1 MGFILFYG
9 LTASGL
15 QIKEFVVWDH
25 HLLSWDLEE
34 WNVNVVLLFV
44 YIQIMK
50 NQLEILLL
58 LANDRCIHF
67 SLITMGH
74 RVSLTN
80 STISLHVMSC
90 PICVR
95 RICRL
100 TLTPNLSI
108 CMTVEGNDRNTII
121 FKTLFHNLQHWQV
134 VRVTLLL
141 QMLVI
146 NITFVRHQLQHIML
160 PIVKK

>member
-1 MGFILFYG
+1 
-9 LTASGL
+9 
-15 QIKEFVVWDH
+15 
-25 HLLSWDLEE
+25 
-34 WNVNVVLLFV
+34 
-44 YIQIMK
+44 MK

-58 LANDRCIHF
+58 PANDRCIHF

-160 PIVKK
+160 PIVKKKKKCKNLVS

>member
-1 MGFILFYG
+1 
-9 LTASGL
+9 
-15 QIKEFVVWDH
+15 
-25 HLLSWDLEE
+25 
-34 WNVNVVLLFV
+34 
-44 YIQIMK
+44 MK

-58 LANDRCIHF
+58 PANDRCIHF

-160 PIVKK
+160 PIVKKKKCKKFSALIKL